1 MTFNVRV
8 FVNGEEVKSSD
19 LPKYQIQS
27 KAVDRIVNDVF
38 DRVNK
43 GYKEVRK
50 IAS

>member
-8 FVNGEEVKSSD
+8 FINGEEIKPSD
-19 LPKYQIQS
+19 LPNYQIES

-38 DRVNK
+38 DRVN
-43 GYKEVRK
+43 GERQVGR

>member
-1 MTFNVRV
+1 MKFNVKV
-8 FVNGEEVKSSD
+8 FINGEEVKTSD
-19 LPKYQIQS
+19 LPKYQIQN

-43 GYKEVRK
+43 GYKEVQK